1 MGDLRMAK
9 VRHGEEKKVGKVQ
22 ALAALSYVPKT
33 GYTLQSTRNPVLVEE
48 LRPRFPQAPPLNIRV
63 CAERLPTGIEA
74 KGKKVPKTGL
84 VEGSVVIK
92 TYGTL
97 RCHPITHEANTWL
110 TARGV
115 QDLPAQMRFDE
126 KYVQHM
132 KNRNLKRGRFVNA
145 AFAEWLFGFPQ
156 GFTSCKREGSP
167 PAKARKVTS
176 RSLSRKISAASVF
189 SGCDGLAR
197 GLEDWITVCNYCE
210 LDPVPKELLENKIK
224 GGLLAPAEVESDIRE
239 MDGKK
244 LRKQGVKMIVGGFP
258 CQDISISGNMVG
270 FEGQR
275 SSLFY
280 ELVRIAEEGRVP
292 WLFLE
297 NVAAIVCQSMDGVLT
312 SVLQTLNDKGYSTRY
327 LCLCGN
333 EIGCPMY
340 RRRWFLLAKHK
351 AADVEELRSLVPAPP
366 SHEEWAKEVQKPWN
380 LASKPPMTKWL
391 LHEPTKDNSARLI
404 MLGNAVVP
412 QMSRRAMQLLVHDHC
427 WP

>member
-22 ALAALSYVPKT
+22 SLAALSYVPKT

-63 CAERLPTGIEA
+63 CAERLPTGREA

-84 VEGSVVIK
+84 VKGSVVIK

-126 KYVQHM
+126 TYVQHM
-132 KNRNLKRGRFVNA
+132 KNLGLERGRFVNA
-145 AFAEWLFGFPQ
+145 SFAEWLFGFPQ
-156 GFTSCKREGSP
+156 GFTLREDSECRPSKCRRLSKSCPLS
-167 PAKARKVTS
+167 TS
-176 RSLSRKISAASVF
+176 KISAASVF
-189 SGCDGLAR
+189 SGCDGLSR

-210 LDPVPKELLENKIK
+210 VNPVPRELLENKIK
-224 GGLLAPAEVESDIRE
+224 RGLLAPAEVESDIRE

-244 LRKQGVKMIVGGFP
+244 LRKQGVRMIVGGLP

-275 SSLFY
+275 SSFFTSLL
-280 ELVRIAEEGRVP
+280 ELLKRVAFRGSFLRMWRPSCASP
-292 WLFLE
+292 WMVYSPRCFRPSTTKDTPHGTCAFAGMRLGAL
-297 NVAAIVCQSMDGVLT
+297 CTDDGG
-312 SVLQTLNDKGYSTRY
+312 SCWRSTR
-327 LCLCGN
+327 
-333 EIGCPMY
+333 
-340 RRRWFLLAKHK
+340 
-351 AADVEELRSLVPAPP
+351 
-366 SHEEWAKEVQKPWN
+366 
-380 LASKPPMTKWL
+380 PPMSKSCAALSLRHPRTRSGRKRCRSHGIW
-391 LHEPTKDNSARLI
+391 H
-404 MLGNAVVP
+404 
-412 QMSRRAMQLLVHDHC
+412 QSR
-427 WP
+427 P